1 MIRAVHELRR
11 KLGARP
17 LVWAPR
23 VTTPHRL
30 ALLTYLGFDVLDATE
45 TVWQATEGTYFD
57 LELGRSEPAA
67 TAADRACD
75 CVGCRAD
82 GAPDR
87 VVHGLALLERERRAV
102 RTAIG
107 AGLLRERCE
116 GRLAAEPLLAELL
129 RYIDG
134 HLTDLLDERTP
145 VVAHGIRTYVLRES
159 HRRPEIRRYQERFL
173 TRYRAPP
180 SKRVLLLVPCSKT
193 KPYRNSRSHRRFR
206 SAFED
211 LTGAARIHV
220 VSVTSPLGVVPR
232 ELEDVPPARHYDIPV
247 TGDWD
252 EVERRTV
259 RESVE
264 RLLVTGAY
272 ERAIVH
278 LDPSEYSFLR
288 PAVPESL
295 RPVWTISDGRSTSS
309 TSLSALH
316 EAAVDALGDTRA
328 PDGGPLTIVREELE
342 AIAAF
347 QFGPAA
353 AAGLF
358 APPVRLHGRPWFQRV
373 TDPGGTDLATWRD
386 ERGLFQLTVAG
397 GERLL
402 SARTLQVVVRAEV
415 PLNGDLFVPGVES
428 ADPAIRAGD
437 AVLLTRNQRL
447 LAVGEAELPGPL
459 MTELEHGLAVQV
471 RHRSRSGLAPPTL
484 T

>member
-1 MIRAVHELRR
+1 MGQE
-11 KLGARP
+11 
-17 LVWAPR
+17 
-23 VTTPHRL
+23 
-30 ALLTYLGFDVLDATE
+30 
-45 TVWQATEGTYFD
+45 
-57 LELGRSEPAA
+57 
-67 TAADRACD
+67 
-75 CVGCRAD
+75 CRAEW
-82 GAPDR
+82 
-87 VVHGLALLERERRAV
+87 LEW
-102 RTAIG
+102 RT
-107 AGLLRERCE
+107 
-116 GRLAAEPLLAELL
+116 
-129 RYIDG
+129 
-134 HLTDLLDERTP
+134 HLQRP
-145 VVAHGIRTYVLRES
+145 IES

-211 LTGAARIHV
+211 QPGAARIHV
-220 VSVTSPLGVVPR
+220 ASVTSPLGVVPR

-278 LDPSEYSFLR
+278 LDPNEYSFLR
-288 PAVPESL
+288 PTVPESL
-295 RPVWTISDGRSTSS
+295 RPAWTISDGRSTSPS
-309 TSLSALH
+309 SLSALH
-316 EAAVDALGDTRA
+316 EAVSDALEGTRA
-328 PDGGPLTIVREELE
+328 PEGGPLAIVREELE

-358 APPVRLHGRPWFQRV
+358 DPPVRLHGRPWFQRV

-402 SARTLQVVVRAEV
+402 STRTLQVEVRAEV
-415 PLNGDLFVPGVES
+415 PLTGDLFVPGVES
-428 ADPAIRAGD
+428 ADAAIRTGD
-437 AVLLTRNQRL
+437 AVLLTRNQQL
-447 LAVGEAELPGPL
+447 LAVGEAALPGPL
-459 MTELEHGLAVQV
+459 MMELERGLAVEV
-471 RHRSRSGLAPPTL
+471 RHRSRRSVPPPTPP
-484 T
+484 